1 MKFNNRIYKIAQID
15 NLASIDPD
23 NIPGSS
29 IEEKVQYVKEHM
41 SQNLIEKYRNQEITD
56 KDLYLLFPDD
66 KKKIAEVAEE
76 LRPYQS
82 AINKLLAQLK
92 AEKSKGFDPYE
103 LHSLLEPIM
112 SVLDR
117 TVIPQLSTIYQAGQR
132 RKTSFEGID
141 LSSQQSQNSMQELFK
156 HDRLKKANDMKD
168 KFMEVARKIM
178 SAIPGFTL
186 DNVKQLYL
194 AVTLNKQPVEQIIAN
209 FKQNPFSDVSV
220 NIEDYKDALDVLSKE
235 LFMVKQSI
243 RVLNN
248 QPYPGAIVG
257 KTFEDSD
264 FNELA
269 NISGYSAR
277 WDDVETLQM
286 AGLDF
291 VGIAATP
298 SAFFTLN
305 KPNATEEEKE
315 QYKIKQLRT
324 CVRNGYDNSKILI
337 PIKFRFNENKERIM
351 EKMVE
356 KIESEGLDFELDAT
370 GKLIKYYYETILNS
384 SIERFYDD
392 LLKAGCGDVVP
403 FLKDGH
409 IKQFCPRYG
418 DFRLLLWSKGES
430 NFFDILRRD
439 YSLDPVPFETTL
451 PVPEEYNL
459 GSVIETDFILPCDIV
474 AGFDQNYVPRI
485 QRRVF
490 LTGEYYDGYRGM
502 NTVMS
507 SDKPFLNPD
516 GSAATVD
523 MAGIQMEMFDGMEID
538 SADLYK
544 YKTEWKKMIHPVA
557 AHIIGAG
564 SLGFDSKDKDD
575 PNLIMEKLDQK
586 FIVYSSD
593 FCTNNS
599 CVAYKMIENNGAE
612 EDKKYYNIETLKAR
626 YEDPKTIQLNYI
638 DVIITDLKVKKGL
651 REIVEMTQSDLGWNR
666 AMMYDITKKINETE
680 FLSQQIQ
687 AEYLESRSDL
697 LLQRLNQL
705 HEEKDSYIEQR
716 LSNFREAYEQHLQE
730 YTGNKIKQL
739 EDLKQMVMEK
749 DYSNFDIRVII
760 SNIMKNLNPSLFVNS
775 SKLFNLKKYA
785 RN

>member
-315 QYKIKQLRT
+315 QY
-324 CVRNGYDNSKILI
+324 
-337 PIKFRFNENKERIM
+337 
-351 EKMVE
+351 
-356 KIESEGLDFELDAT
+356 
-370 GKLIKYYYETILNS
+370 
-384 SIERFYDD
+384 
-392 LLKAGCGDVVP
+392 
-403 FLKDGH
+403 
-409 IKQFCPRYG
+409 
-418 DFRLLLWSKGES
+418 
-430 NFFDILRRD
+430 
-439 YSLDPVPFETTL
+439 
-451 PVPEEYNL
+451 
-459 GSVIETDFILPCDIV
+459 
-474 AGFDQNYVPRI
+474 
-485 QRRVF
+485 
-490 LTGEYYDGYRGM
+490 
-502 NTVMS
+502 
-507 SDKPFLNPD
+507 
-516 GSAATVD
+516 
-523 MAGIQMEMFDGMEID
+523 
-538 SADLYK
+538 
-544 YKTEWKKMIHPVA
+544 
-557 AHIIGAG
+557 
-564 SLGFDSKDKDD
+564 
-575 PNLIMEKLDQK
+575 
-586 FIVYSSD
+586 
-593 FCTNNS
+593 
-599 CVAYKMIENNGAE
+599 
-612 EDKKYYNIETLKAR
+612 
-626 YEDPKTIQLNYI
+626 
-638 DVIITDLKVKKGL
+638 
-651 REIVEMTQSDLGWNR
+651 
-666 AMMYDITKKINETE
+666 
-680 FLSQQIQ
+680 
-687 AEYLESRSDL
+687 
-697 LLQRLNQL
+697 
-705 HEEKDSYIEQR
+705 
-716 LSNFREAYEQHLQE
+716 
-730 YTGNKIKQL
+730 
-739 EDLKQMVMEK
+739 
-749 DYSNFDIRVII
+749 
-760 SNIMKNLNPSLFVNS
+760 
-775 SKLFNLKKYA
+775 
-785 RN
+785 